1 MEGRIMQRSISVG
14 GVGVVCLS
22 LVSSGLLTGC
32 VSPKYNYHPP
42 IMRISEPPLND
53 IVTAYV
59 GDNMVRQGRYREHDA
74 IHVQQNVRV
83 GVLGGYTVTAGVY
96 LKVGEDDQSEFY
108 LPGGG
113 EDSGHVIADALADPF
128 QVIRVD
134 KRSGRL
140 CCVSTFN
147 MEESTS
153 EAQFER
159 KKQPVTSEDSF
170 QQTLIYSG
178 KVGDK
183 INVGY
188 REFSGNLARPAFNN
202 EVEYDLSESK
212 LIGYKGAR
220 IEVLEATNQYIKY
233 KVIENFNLAER

>member
-1 MEGRIMQRSISVG
+1 MRRTVSAAR
-14 GVGVVCLS
+14 VGVVCLT

-32 VSPKYNYHPP
+32 VSPKYNYHPQ
-42 IMRISEPPLND
+42 ITRISEPPLNTT
-53 IVTAYV
+53 VTAYI
-59 GDNMVRQGRYREHDA
+59 GDNMVRQGRYREHDG
-74 IHVQQNVRV
+74 ICVQQNVKV
-83 GVLGGYTVTAGVY
+83 GVLGGYTVTAGIY
-96 LKVGEDDQSEFY
+96 LKAGEDATSEFY

-113 EDSGHVIADALADPF
+113 EDSGHVITEALADPF

-134 KRSGRL
+134 KRTGRL

-153 EAQFER
+153 NARYQ
-159 KKQPVTSEDSF
+159 KKKYPVTSEDSF

-178 KVGDK
+178 KVGNK

-212 LIGYKGAR
+212 TIGYKGAR
-220 IEVLEATNQYIKY
+220 IEVIEATNQYIKY
-233 KVIENFNLAER
+233 RVIQNFNLAER